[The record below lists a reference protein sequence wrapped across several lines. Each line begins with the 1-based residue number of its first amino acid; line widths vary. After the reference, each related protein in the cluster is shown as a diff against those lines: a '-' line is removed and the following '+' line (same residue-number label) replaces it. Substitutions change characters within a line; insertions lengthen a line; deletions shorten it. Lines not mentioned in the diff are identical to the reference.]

1 MGIKLEV
8 GKRYVSR
15 RDGVYGP
22 LFAVDGIRY
31 LFECRAR
38 NECWTE
44 NGCYYSDGDESSAD
58 LIALAP
64 DEAPEPDELAT
75 IRAEN
80 ARLRE
85 ALEKIA
91 KNSTDETNPN
101 LSSQDSFGNADDVFY
116 DGMRQ
121 GDYYTAEIART
132 ALAQKEPK

>member
-1 MGIKLEV
+1 MTGIKLEA
-8 GKRYVSR
+8 GKRAIAR
-15 RDGVYGP
+15 NGQIFGP
-22 LFAVDGIRY
+22 LVNGPNGT
-31 LFECRAR
+31 FECPRTAR
-38 NECWTE
+38 SWFA
-44 NGCYYSDGDESSAD
+44 NGQHTLLGPSPLD

-132 ALAQKEPK
+132 ALTAKEPAQ